1 MSQPQDYD
9 SEDEAAEI
17 EDDLKIL
24 NAMTKDQDFNVWSDF
39 RSSVA
44 VQQRGSGGRDSLQ
57 ALISR
62 SSQVSTRASGRMS
75 VSRSGHSGH
84 SRQGSMESLEESF
97 GKSDVS
103 NLSTNPV
110 VVGVPS
116 NHQKFMLSKN
126 SILEKENE
134 DGEDGD
140 IGGSKVTTNE
150 DEVDG
155 SSHGS
160 SHGSE
165 YGRGRETLEVYFSTL
180 TPGERRKFV
189 LYIDCNTWIKICL
202 CAGFSI
208 IHILV

>member
-62 SSQVSTRASGRMS
+62 SSQVSTRSRASGRMS
-75 VSRSGHSGH
+75 VSRSGHSVH

-110 VVGVPS
+110 VAGVPS
-116 NHQKFMLSKN
+116 NDHKFMLPEN

-165 YGRGRETLEVYFSTL
+165 YGRGRETLEVHFSTL

-189 LYIDCNTWIKICL
+189 LYIV
-202 CAGFSI
+202 
-208 IHILV
+208 IHGSKFVYVLDFP